1 MSLVQATNKTQSIWR
16 RHTAPLLP
24 LSLWI
29 TPRRNEIGWW
39 ARIFFNIF
47 FSALLR
53 KTSFGV
59 SGCPG
64 CAKICLKMLC
74 QEDITVLGQSV
85 QKSSLSAF
93 THIQNA
99 SEELWNRY
107 QTNFIREH
115 SLQYCLGG
123 YCRLNI
129 KTWKS
134 WPNVST
140 FQSMSILAIRCNKRQ
155 ANIFNT

>member
-1 MSLVQATNKTQSIWR
+1 MRLVDG
-16 RHTAPLLP
+16 HV
-24 LSLWI
+24 
-29 TPRRNEIGWW
+29 
-39 ARIFFNIF
+39 FFLNIF

-53 KTSFGV
+53 EKSLSV
-59 SGCPG
+59 SGCLG
-64 CAKICLKMLC
+64 CAKICLRVLC

-99 SEELWNRY
+99 SEELWKRY

-123 YCRLNI
+123 YCGHNIHVSIHVHPCHPLPQKTGKHFQCLNI
-129 KTWKS
+129 VLYNKTG
-134 WPNVST
+134 PLFGV
-140 FQSMSILAIRCNKRQ
+140 QLMSKKISAFLKNSLTK
-155 ANIFNT
+155 TL